1 MVEAVQIAD
10 APNSRQKQAVAAPE
24 DTTTVRSGRLY
35 EDDMRLDA
43 GYHTGTVVRARYLLA
58 ESGYPIQSLEGL
70 TERVWYPTRFKRM
83 YAASRE
89 HGTPFLTAS
98 MMSHLRPDS
107 DAYLSNRPGQS
118 EKCAVEPGWIL
129 ITRSGSVGRCVL
141 ATERLSGFAVSD
153 DAIRVQTIRV
163 PAGYLYAYLSSWVGQ
178 ALLTT
183 DRYGAVIKHLEPRH
197 IANVQVPV
205 LHEMEMSDIASDIE
219 EAYATRERANQ
230 LLDESLE
237 LVVQELRLPQLDKE
251 LPDTFLIKA
260 SDISNRLD
268 ASYHNPQALAAVYA
282 LRSGLYPTVGLS
294 EACKNIFYPGR
305 FKRRYVDEEH
315 GVPFIQGSHIQ
326 LMQPYE
332 QKYLARND
340 DRNLRQ
346 CRVHRRWVL
355 ITRSGTT
362 GRIAVVSNA
371 GDNGV
376 ASEHL
381 IRLVPKEPEYNPGY
395 IAAFLMT
402 PYGQRQV
409 QSKIYGAVVD
419 ELTSE
424 DVAEVVIPN
433 APKELQDEIGDR
445 VLQAFELKDQATA
458 IERWAIGV
466 LEAKLEGTENPQYI
480 EAAGTFVVTPVEPAE
495 DTEEPELTLGQWLVK
510 YAPRGANLEVPDDEP
525 PEDENPFADEDN
537 E

>member
-10 APNSRQKQAVAAPE
+10 EPDIGQGELTAAPE
-24 DTTTVRSGRLY
+24 GSTVRSGRLY

-43 GYHTGTVVRARYLLA
+43 SYHTGTVVRARYLVA
-58 ESGYPIQSLEGL
+58 ECGYPVQSVEEL
-70 TERVWYPTRFKRM
+70 TNRVWYPTRFKRV
-83 YAASRE
+83 YATSRE

-98 MMSHLRPDS
+98 MMTHLRPDS

-141 ATERLSGFAVSD
+141 ATDRLSGFAVSD
-153 DAIRVQTIRV
+153 DAIRVQADRV

-183 DRYGAVIKHLEPRH
+183 DRYGAAIKHLEPRH

-205 LHEMEMSDIASDIE
+205 LPEAAMSDVASDIE
-219 EAYATRERANQ
+219 EAYSIREQANQ
-230 LLDESLE
+230 LIDESRE
-237 LVVQELRLPQLDKE
+237 LVVQELGLPILDE
-251 LPDTFLIKA
+251 EPPYTFHIKA
-260 SDISNRLD
+260 SDMSNRLD
-268 ASYHNPQALAAVYA
+268 ASYHNPLASMAVRAL
-282 LRSGLYPTVGLS
+282 SFGLYPTVRLGGIC
-294 EACKNIFYPGR
+294 ERIFYPGR

-315 GVPFIQGSHIQ
+315 GVPFIQGSHIP

-340 DRNLRQ
+340 ERNLRE
-346 CRVHRRWVL
+346 CRVHRRWIL
-355 ITRSGTT
+355 ITRSGTA

-371 GDNGV
+371 GESGV

-402 PYGQRQV
+402 PYGQHQV

-424 DVAEVVIPN
+424 DVAEVVIPD
-433 APKELQDEIGDR
+433 APKELQDEIGRR

-458 IERWAIGV
+458 VERWAISV
-466 LEAKLEGTENPQYI
+466 LEARLAESETPQHI
-480 EAAGTFVVTPVEPAE
+480 PLVETFAVTPVEPE
-495 DTEEPELTLGQWLVK
+495 QEREEPELTLGLWLIENM
-510 YAPRGANLEVPDDEP
+510 PRGTNLVVPDD
-525 PEDENPFADEDN
+525 DEYCDDEIPWT
-537 E
+537 EEAEQ